1 MWKKS
6 DDWFWEG
13 NVQEKLAKHFEN
25 QGYKVTVANTLA
37 KSRGIDILAQKD
49 TDEILIEVKGYPS
62 DKYVDGIN
70 QGQTKKTQSIL
81 QAHHWFSDD
90 FFSVVRRKYKSQKS
104 SVAIGL
110 PESPRYLRL
119 IEEAKWALEKLRIRI
134 FIVTSTGEVY
144 EI

>member
-1 MWKKS
+1 MWKKN

-25 QGYKVTVANTLA
+25 QGYRVIVANTLS
-37 KSRGIDILAQKD
+37 KSRGIDILAQRD

-70 QGQTKKTQSIL
+70 QGQAKRTSSTL
-81 QAHHWFSDD
+81 QARHWFSDA
-90 FFSVVRRKYKSQKS
+90 FFSVIRRKYKSQKS

-110 PESPRYLRL
+110 PESPRYLKL
-119 IEEAKWALEKLRIRI
+119 IEEAKWALEKLEIRI
-134 FIVTSTGEVY
+134 FIVTETGEVY
-144 EI
+144 EK

>member
-13 NVQEKLAKHFEN
+13 NIQEKLAKHFEN

-70 QGQTKKTQSIL
+70 QGQAKKTPSTL
-81 QAHHWFSDD
+81 QAHHWFSDA
-90 FFSVVRRKYKSQKS
+90 FFSVVRRKHKSQKS

-110 PESPRYLRL
+110 PASPRYLRL
-119 IEEAKWALEKLRIRI
+119 IEEAKWALEKLGIRI

-144 EI
+144 EK